1 MRRTIQAE
9 QDPDA
14 WVPACAGC
22 CPECFLLIR
31 RKPMPAFGGL
41 RNDCTDNSN
50 FVTPAE
56 AGVQRLSSNGGLYAE
71 SLDTG
76 LRRYDEAFGFEACA
90 RVRLFRTAVRQRGN
104 DEVLFPGRSS

>member
-56 AGVQRLSSNGGLYAE
+56 AGVQCLSSSGAGNPSRWIPAFAGM
-71 SLDTG
+71 TG
-76 LRRYDEAFGFEACA
+76 R
-90 RVRLFRTAVRQRGN
+90 
-104 DEVLFPGRSS
+104 